1 MVVKQVP
8 PVSPLEI
15 KAFTTEE
22 RNKKAAE
29 VHQAVVIVH
38 GLLTAAEVYVDFL
51 KHYQFIIDNK
61 KFRKYI
67 NDTFLENKLFLREID
82 KVFKSS
88 PSMEEHI
95 QEQEDFSYSLLDKL
109 EEVVTNYTADEF
121 GFSIARL
128 EDEGKKDFKKAIT
141 NG

>member
-1 MVVKQVP
+1 MVAKQVP

-22 RNKKAAE
+22 KNKKASE
-29 VHQAVVIVH
+29 VNQAVVIVH

-82 KVFKSS
+82 KMFKSS

-95 QEQEDFSYSLLDKL
+95 QAQEDFSYSLLDKL
-109 EEVVTNYTADEF
+109 EEVVKNYTADEF
-121 GFSIARL
+121 GFSITRL
-128 EDEGKKDFKKAIT
+128 ENEGKKNFKKQ
-141 NG
+141 

>member
-1 MVVKQVP
+1 MIKQQP
-8 PVSPLEI
+8 PVSPLRI
-15 KAFTTEE
+15 KEFTIEE

-51 KHYQFIIDNK
+51 RNYQFIIENK

-67 NDTFLENKLFLREID
+67 NDSFLENKIFLREID

-95 QEQEDFSYSLLDKL
+95 QDQEEFSYSLLDRL
-109 EEVVTNYTADEF
+109 EEVVKEYTAEEF
-121 GFSIARL
+121 GFSIVRI
-128 EDEGKKDFKKAIT
+128 EDVEENNFEKVI
-141 NG
+141 N

>member
-1 MVVKQVP
+1 MTIKQVP

-15 KAFTTEE
+15 KSFTTEE
-22 RNKKAAE
+22 RNRKAAE
-29 VHQAVVIVH
+29 IHQAVVIVH

-109 EEVVTNYTADEF
+109 EEVVTNYTANEF

-128 EDEGKKDFKKAIT
+128 ENEGKKDFKKAIT